1 MRHLLPVWKQIAGGV
16 ATILLAGCADAP
28 SKSEG
33 GVSVVLSVDR
43 TTVTTSTPVQLTIT
57 TTNRG
62 ATPVE
67 IADPRSYA
75 CPRPYG
81 VVNAAGNAVPL
92 PTRVCATIAFA
103 PRLLQ
108 PGESVSVTDQWTG
121 DQSDGA
127 FGAVPVAPGAYQISV
142 RLAPQPQLLVSS
154 PVTVFVPAR

>member
-1 MRHLLPVWKQIAGGV
+1 MKHLLVWRPFAGGV
-16 ATILLAGCADAP
+16 AAILLAGCAGAP
-28 SKSEG
+28 SQSDG

-62 ATPVE
+62 TTPAE
-67 IADPRSYA
+67 IVDPRSYA

-92 PTRVCATIAFA
+92 PTRVCAAIAFT

-108 PGESVSVTDQWTG
+108 PGESVSVTDQWSG

-127 FGAVPVAPGAYQISV
+127 FGAVPVAPGAYQLTA
-142 RLAPQPQLLVSS
+142 RLAPQQQLLVSS
-154 PVTVFVPAR
+154 PVTVSVPAR